1 MIKRRLALLA
11 ILLAAPLGVALAD
24 GPAPAPSPPAFERL
38 KALAGDWVAAED
50 SPVAKKGD
58 LAARYVLTA
67 SGSALVETVFPGSP
81 HEMLTVYTADG
92 GDVVLTHYCM
102 VGNQPRMR
110 AKAPSGS
117 RYEFAFDGGGGI
129 DPARDA
135 HMHQAWIELVGKD
148 ELRSEWSEHDGGKV
162 KMVVGMHLVRKAS

>member
-1 MIKRRLALLA
+1 MLAVLAL
-11 ILLAAPLGVALAD
+11 AARLGVAVAD
-24 GPAPAPSPPAFERL
+24 GPPPPPSSAAFERL

-50 SPVAKKGD
+50 TPVAKKGQ

-92 GDVVLTHYCM
+92 DDVVLTHYCM
-102 VGNQPRMR
+102 IGNQPRMR
-110 AKAPSGS
+110 AKPPGGS
-117 RYEFAFDGGGGI
+117 RYEFAFDGGAGI
-129 DPARDA
+129 DAARDA
-135 HMHQAWIELVGKD
+135 HMHQAWIDLVGKD
-148 ELRSEWSEHDGGKV
+148 ELRSEWTEHDGGKV